1 MENSYFK
8 DKTLLIT
15 GGTGSFGNIV
25 LSKFID
31 TNIREIRVF
40 SRDEKKQSDLRL
52 KYNSNKLKFIIGDIR
67 DQNSVYE
74 ATKNVNYIFHAAALK
89 QVPSCEFYPM
99 EAIKTNIIGTSN
111 ILNAA
116 NFYNVEKTICLSTD
130 KAVYPINVMGLSKS
144 LMEKLMVSQSR
155 TVNEDNSIFCATRY
169 GNIMGSRG
177 SVIPLFFEQALN
189 GKPLTI
195 TDPKMTRFMMS
206 IDESIDLVM
215 YAFKNGKN
223 GDIFVQKSP
232 AATIQ
237 TIAKAVLDILNIQ
250 EHPINFI
257 GARHGEKLYEVL
269 IGREEMINSEDLGN
283 FYRIS
288 CDQRNLNY
296 SNYIEKGNILNTQN
310 LHSADYNSH
319 NTNRL
324 NQKETSDL
332 LRKTQF
338 VKEIIKNL

>member
-1 MENSYFK
+1 
-8 DKTLLIT
+8 
-15 GGTGSFGNIV
+15 
-25 LSKFID
+25 
-31 TNIREIRVF
+31 
-40 SRDEKKQSDLRL
+40 
-52 KYNSNKLKFIIGDIR
+52 
-67 DQNSVYE
+67 
-74 ATKNVNYIFHAAALK
+74 
-89 QVPSCEFYPM
+89 
-99 EAIKTNIIGTSN
+99 
-111 ILNAA
+111 
-116 NFYNVEKTICLSTD
+116 
-130 KAVYPINVMGLSKS
+130 
-144 LMEKLMVSQSR
+144 
-155 TVNEDNSIFCATRY
+155 
-169 GNIMGSRG
+169 MGSRG

-288 CDQRNLNY
+288 CDQRNMNY

>member
-1 MENSYFK
+1 MDNSYFK

-31 TNIREIRVF
+31 TDINEIRVF
-40 SRDEKKQSDLRL
+40 SRDEKKQSDLRI
-52 KYNSNKLKFIIGDIR
+52 KYNSNKVKFIIGDIR
-67 DQNSVYE
+67 DQKSVYE
-74 ATKNVNYIFHAAALK
+74 ATRNVNYIFHAAALK

-116 NFYNVEKTICLSTD
+116 NLFNVEKTICLSTD

-155 TVNEDNSIFCATRY
+155 TVNEDNSMFCATRY

-206 IDESIDLVM
+206 INESIDLVM
-215 YAFKNGKN
+215 YAFKKGRN

-232 AATIQ
+232 AATIE
-237 TIAKAVLDILNIQ
+237 TIAKAVLDILNMP

-288 CDQRNLNY
+288 CDQRSMNY
-296 SNYIEKGNILNTQN
+296 SNYIEKGNILNTDN
-310 LHSADYNSH
+310 LHSDDYNSH
-319 NTNRL
+319 NTLRL